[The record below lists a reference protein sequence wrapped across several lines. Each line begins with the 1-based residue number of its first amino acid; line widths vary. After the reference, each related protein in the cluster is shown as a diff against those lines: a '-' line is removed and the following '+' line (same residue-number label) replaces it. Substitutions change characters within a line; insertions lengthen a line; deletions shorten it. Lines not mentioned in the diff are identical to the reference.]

1 MRIFSAVQPTG
12 ELHIGN
18 YLGAI
23 RQWVNLQERN
33 DCLFCV
39 VDLHALTSP
48 YNPKD
53 LQDLI
58 REKII
63 IYLASGINPNK
74 SAIFIQSKISEH
86 SELAWILNTVT
97 PVGDLK
103 RMTQFKEKSEK
114 FKEINAGL
122 LNYPLLM
129 ASDILLYQTEVV
141 PVGIDQKQHIELTR
155 TIAKKFNKK
164 FGETFK
170 VPKAHIPGTGAKIM
184 SLTDP
189 KKKMSKSDKEE
200 SRIGIFDSPEKI
212 KSKIM
217 KATTDSQSIVEYDPV
232 NKPGLSNLL
241 TIYSVINNRPVEE
254 IGFKS
259 YKDLKTELAE
269 SLISFLSPF
278 REKLKEIKKEDIDDI
293 TSLGEEKAR
302 KIAKETMQKVRENMG
317 LVS

>member
-200 SRIGIFDSPEKI
+200 SRIGILDSPEKI

-259 YKDLKTELAE
+259 YKDLKTELAG